1 MALPK
6 TRQSTRWSQWFLRAV
21 LALVVL
27 ALSAFGVF
35 QIYLLRSM
43 APLSGDAPLS
53 GLSAGVEIKR
63 DASDVTHIHAK
74 TPMDAWRAI
83 GYVHA
88 QERGWQ
94 LAFNRQVM
102 HGELSEWLGAPTL
115 ETDKLMRTLGIMKA
129 AQAQFDKLPP
139 NTQKALQAYAEGTS
153 GLCQRA
159 MACTRIRTL
168 RNQSVNGH
176 EALDCRRQR
185 RLGSHDG
192 FRFRWQLGQ

>member
-1 MALPK
+1 MA
-6 TRQSTRWSQWFLRAV
+6 RQSIRWSQWLLRSVLVLFLLGLIAV
-21 LALVVL
+21 
-27 ALSAFGVF
+27 GVF
-35 QIYLLRSM
+35 PIYLLRSL
-43 APLSGDAPLS
+43 APLSGQAPLT
-53 GLSAGVEIKR
+53 GLSASVEVKR
-63 DASDVTHIHAK
+63 DASDVTHIHAQ

-139 NTQKALQAYAEGTS
+139 NTQKAL
-153 GLCQRA
+153 
-159 MACTRIRTL
+159 
-168 RNQSVNGH
+168 
-176 EALDCRRQR
+176 
-185 RLGSHDG
+185 
-192 FRFRWQLGQ
+192 